1 MAGGPWK
8 CPVCWRRSRARQ
20 RGCDDG
26 RVTTGAPPPT
36 RRARLRA
43 AAQARG
49 IPLPAILTTV
59 GVVVAVYL
67 LGKIVY
73 RLKDVILLIIV
84 AAFVAVILN
93 PAVVALQRWKIKRR
107 GWAVAV
113 VTLWALLV
121 FVGLA
126 IAFGSPLA
134 NGISHLAQ
142 KLPTYV
148 TDAEHGRGWIGQ
160 LVRRYHVQAWVN
172 KNAPKLVS
180 FGEGLA
186 KPALSLGKGALSL
199 LLELFTIFILVLLL
213 LLEGPKMRRGLLGAM
228 APERA
233 TRYSR
238 VAHEVNRSVTGY
250 MLGNVLTSLI
260 AGLVVFVTLVV
271 VGVPFPFLWALWVA
285 LVDFLPMIG
294 GALAGIPTV
303 LFAAAHSLSAGIVT
317 LVVFLVYTQVENHV
331 LNPVVMSRTVRV
343 NPLLVLLSILIGGEI
358 GSWIGGIFG
367 AFVGALL
374 AIPAAGAI
382 QVVIREV
389 WQDTDPMAA
398 AAGVAG
404 EAVDAAADA
413 ADEAAGDGPGA
424 DGAGAD
430 GAGADGAGAD
440 GAGADGAGAGGPA
453 GWSGPARPRRQRP
466 GLTPIPPQPR
476 GRIPPAL
483 PAVSIMVGDS
493 SRETCLW
500 TGYLSAM
507 HARCAGQ
514 VGSGALGC
522 GGRRRSSSR
531 GRREGGL
538 WLGPV
543 GAGRLG
549 GWMWR
554 RRPGGPRRRTCRGFT
569 R

>member
-1 MAGGPWK
+1 MM
-8 CPVCWRRSRARQ
+8 
-20 RGCDDG
+20 G
-26 RVTTGAPPPT
+26 RVSNNAPSPRT
-36 RRARLRA
+36 RRDRLWAAARL
-43 AAQARG
+43 RG

-59 GVVVAVYL
+59 LVVVVVYL
-67 LGKIVY
+67 LGKVVY

-113 VTLWALLV
+113 VTLWALIV

-126 IAFGSPLA
+126 IAFGVPLA

-142 KLPTYV
+142 KLPVYV
-148 TDAEHGRGWIGQ
+148 GDAEHGRGWIGD
-160 LVRRYHVQAWVN
+160 LVRRYNVTAWVN
-172 KNAPKLVS
+172 KNAPKLVN

-186 KPALSLGKGALSL
+186 KPALSLGEGALTL
-199 LLELFTIFILVLLL
+199 LLELFTIFVLVLLL
-213 LLEGPKMRRGLLGAM
+213 LLEGPKMRTGLLGAM

-250 MLGNVLTSLI
+250 MLGNVLTSVI
-260 AGLVVFVTLVV
+260 AGLVVFITLVV

-303 LFAAAHSLSAGIVT
+303 LFAAAHSLSAGIIT

-343 NPLLVLLSILIGGEI
+343 NPLLVLLSILFGGEI

-382 QVVIREV
+382 QVVVREI

-404 EAVDAAADA
+404 EAVNAAADV
-413 ADEAAGDGPGA
+413 ADGTGAAGGGEGA
-424 DGAGAD
+424 GGAGAEEARD
-430 GAGADGAGAD
+430 G
-440 GAGADGAGAGGPA
+440 
-453 GWSGPARPRRQRP
+453 
-466 GLTPIPPQPR
+466 
-476 GRIPPAL
+476 
-483 PAVSIMVGDS
+483 
-493 SRETCLW
+493 
-500 TGYLSAM
+500 
-507 HARCAGQ
+507 
-514 VGSGALGC
+514 
-522 GGRRRSSSR
+522 
-531 GRREGGL
+531 
-538 WLGPV
+538 
-543 GAGRLG
+543 
-549 GWMWR
+549 
-554 RRPGGPRRRTCRGFT
+554 RT
-569 R
+569 